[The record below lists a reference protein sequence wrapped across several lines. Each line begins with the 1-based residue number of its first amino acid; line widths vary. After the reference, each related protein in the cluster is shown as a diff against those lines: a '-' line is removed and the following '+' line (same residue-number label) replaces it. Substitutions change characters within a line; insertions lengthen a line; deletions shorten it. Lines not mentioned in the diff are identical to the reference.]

1 MKINELK
8 NQIKEKRDEV
18 FTDGKTPFERS
29 EGILSIY
36 LWRILGLLFTIFYSF
51 VLYITY
57 RLLFKIFI
65 QFNFLKLIMSVVII
79 CIIGIIIYLTGE
91 RVIALIEA
99 KIKKIPFEFIIITK
113 PLLYFY
119 LFAYG
124 IICIPAILMALKLIS
139 R

>member
-1 MKINELK
+1 M
-8 NQIKEKRDEV
+8 
-18 FTDGKTPFERS
+18 F
-29 EGILSIY
+29 
-36 LWRILGLLFTIFYSF
+36 
-51 VLYITY
+51 
-57 RLLFKIFI
+57 
-65 QFNFLKLIMSVVII
+65 
-79 CIIGIIIYLTGE
+79 IGIIIYLTGE